1 MSEHTTLD
9 EAALAGLPP
18 RVQTVA
24 RNLALTNPAAARAY
38 VAGQQHQANAEG
50 RRPQTN
56 GEIPHKPAPPQ
67 PKGNRGRAGTTELA
81 ARAIK
86 LTIVLDGA
94 AVAAIAVPDGGRPR
108 IVVSAAGRR
117 LTAELN
123 PKTLRKTVA
132 TIREHGPDQVAVVLQ
147 GKLVAGDVI
156 EEGAITAQVKTPKPP
171 SAEGDQT
178 MMRGRT
184 AETLSVRNSF
194 VGRVRAKSD
203 QMSLI

>member
-1 MSEHTTLD
+1 MSERTTLD

-50 RRPQTN
+50 RRPQSN
-56 GEIPHKPAPPQ
+56 SEIPHKPAPPQ
-67 PKGNRGRAGTTELA
+67 PRGNRRAGTTELA
-81 ARAIK
+81 AKTIK
-86 LTIVLDGA
+86 LTVVLEAA
-94 AVAAIAVPDGGRPR
+94 AVAAIVVPDGGRPR

-132 TIREHGPDQVAVVLQ
+132 TIREHGPDQVAVMLQ
-147 GKLVAGDVI
+147 GKLAAGDVI
-156 EEGAITAQVKTPKPP
+156 EEGAITAQVKTPRPP
-171 SAEGDQT
+171 SAE
-178 MMRGRT
+178 R
-184 AETLSVRNSF
+184 
-194 VGRVRAKSD
+194 
-203 QMSLI
+203 

>member
-1 MSEHTTLD
+1 LD
-9 EAALAGLPP
+9 EAVLAGLPP

-50 RRPQTN
+50 RARSN

-67 PKGNRGRAGTTELA
+67 HRGNRRAGTTELA

-108 IVVSAAGRR
+108 IVVTAAGRR

-147 GKLVAGDVI
+147 GKLAAGDVI
-156 EEGAITAQVKTPKPP
+156 EEGAITAQVKTPKP
-171 SAEGDQT
+171 T
-178 MMRGRT
+178 H
-184 AETLSVRNSF
+184 
-194 VGRVRAKSD
+194 
-203 QMSLI
+203 

>member
-1 MSEHTTLD
+1 VTWQPHGQGHRTRTS
-9 EAALAGLPP
+9 
-18 RVQTVA
+18 
-24 RNLALTNPAAARAY
+24 Y
-38 VAGQQHQANAEG
+38 VASANLDAPFTPRRCASFRPGWPPG
-50 RRPQTN
+50 RSPPSLRSN

-67 PKGNRGRAGTTELA
+67 PRGNRRAGTTELA

-108 IVVSAAGRR
+108 IVVTAAGRR

-147 GKLVAGDVI
+147 GKLAAGDVI
-156 EEGAITAQVKTPKPP
+156 EEGAITAQVKTPKPVP
-171 SAEGDQT
+171 ADGAKPLP
-178 MMRGRT
+178 M
-184 AETLSVRNSF
+184 ETVIQAIERLDTEQA
-194 VGRVRAKSD
+194 GGEHG
-203 QMSLI
+203 

>member
-1 MSEHTTLD
+1 LSEHTTLD

-132 TIREHGPDQVAVVLQ
+132 TIREHGPDQVAVMLQ
-147 GKLVAGDVI
+147 GKLAAGDVI
-156 EEGAITAQVKTPKPP
+156 EEGAITAQVKTPRPP
-171 SAEGDQT
+171 SAE
-178 MMRGRT
+178 R
-184 AETLSVRNSF
+184 
-194 VGRVRAKSD
+194 
-203 QMSLI
+203 

>member
-1 MSEHTTLD
+1 MTERATLD

-50 RRPQTN
+50 RRPAPETAAL
-56 GEIPHKPAPPQ
+56 PKPVQ
-67 PKGNRGRAGTTELA
+67 PRRPLGRAGTIELA
-81 ARAIK
+81 AKAIK
-86 LTIVLDGA
+86 LTLVLDAA
-94 AVAAIAVPDGGRPR
+94 AVVAIAVPDGGRPR
-108 IVVSAAGRR
+108 ISVSAAGRR

-147 GKLVAGDVI
+147 GKLAASDVI
-156 EEGAITAQVKTPKPP
+156 EEGAITAQVKTPKPAP
-171 SAEGDQT
+171 
-178 MMRGRT
+178 
-184 AETLSVRNSF
+184 
-194 VGRVRAKSD
+194 
-203 QMSLI
+203 

>member
-1 MSEHTTLD
+1 LD
-9 EAALAGLPP
+9 EAVLAGLPP

-50 RRPQTN
+50 RARSN

-67 PKGNRGRAGTTELA
+67 PRGNRRAGTTELA

-108 IVVSAAGRR
+108 IVVTAAGRR

-147 GKLVAGDVI
+147 GKLAAGDVI
-156 EEGAITAQVKTPKPP
+156 EEGAITAQVKTPKP
-171 SAEGDQT
+171 T
-178 MMRGRT
+178 H
-184 AETLSVRNSF
+184 
-194 VGRVRAKSD
+194 
-203 QMSLI
+203 